1 MVGGLEVECLEFLTT
16 ILLHTQLQPYY
27 TPNYKSRH
35 FKQQTVSLSASAGYF
50 DGTTAHIESFTKTL
64 KAKRREAEYLN
75 GPFVDDFMSL
85 GEKKDFW
92 DRLIE
97 PVKVWYC

>member
-1 MVGGLEVECLEFLTT
+1 MGGGWGLEVECLEFLTT

-50 DGTTAHIESFTKTL
+50 DGTTAHIETL
-64 KAKRREAEYLN
+64 KPKRGEAEYLN
-75 GPFVDDFMSL
+75 SSFVDDFHVL
-85 GEKKDFW
+85 AERDFW
-92 DRLIE
+92 
-97 PVKVWYC
+97 V